1 MGISGANPIRTVD
14 IYSESI
20 TSKFQSNRKLVMQ
33 KEVTEFLESV
43 GSHNTRK
50 SYVRGL
56 ALFEE
61 FSGRSIG
68 ETLLT
73 RKKDK
78 KKNLEREVERF
89 YNWVIE
95 EKKLNPNTSY
105 NAVVSLKSLM
115 TFYDMPLKLKRGS
128 CARIPTMPRDWIP
141 SVKELRLMFSIGDL
155 REKLILSMA
164 KDIPLRINDFLSI
177 KKSDAS
183 RITLSQG
190 GESVASGDSTE
201 SVPSFMLRTQKTK
214 TPMQCFL
221 STESIDLLKIY
232 LTGASRTNLFLFE
245 GKNGKRLNEDS
256 VNLLLKNLVK
266 KAGITTE
273 SVVRFHM
280 FRKVFCS
287 VAASMGMNTD
297 IIKMLTGK
305 RVKADMSPYYEGVN
319 LYEQWKKINE
329 HLRLTQT
336 NGNGKVANLE
346 KENEELR
353 SVMKVIARFVA
364 EEMRKT
370 RLAQKPSKESL
381 KELMKR
387 TKEDLEVLD
396 NFVKE
401 EEE

>member
-1 MGISGANPIRTVD
+1 LKKGGCAGANPIRTVD

-33 KEVTEFLESV
+33 KEVTEFLESI

-61 FSGRSIG
+61 FSGRSIA
-68 ETLLT
+68 ETLLR

-78 KKNLEREVERF
+78 KKDLEREVERF
-89 YNWVIE
+89 YNWVID

-105 NAVVSLKSLM
+105 NAVVSLKSVM

-141 SVKELRLMFSIGDL
+141 TVEELRLMFSIGDL
-155 REKLILSMA
+155 RSKLILSMG

-177 KKSDAS
+177 KKSDVSALLEGS
-183 RITLSQG
+183 P
-190 GESVASGDSTE
+190 E
-201 SVPSFMLRTQKTK
+201 SVPSFMLQTQKTK
-214 TPMQCFL
+214 VPMQCFL
-221 STESIDLLKIY
+221 SIESIDLLKIY
-232 LTGASRTNLFLFE
+232 LTQADKNNPYLFE

-256 VNLLLKNLVK
+256 VNLMLKNLVK
-266 KAGITTE
+266 KAGLSPQGI
-273 SVVRFHM
+273 VRFHM
-280 FRKVFCS
+280 FRKVFSS

-305 RVKADMSPYYEGVN
+305 RVKADMSPYFEGVN
-319 LYEQWKKINE
+319 LYEQWQKVNE
-329 HLRLTQT
+329 HLRLVPSG
-336 NGNGKVANLE
+336 GNGRISDLQ

-353 SVMKVIARFVA
+353 RVMRTIAKFVG

-370 RLAQKPSKESL
+370 RLSQKPSKESL
-381 KELMKR
+381 KGLMKR
-387 TKEDLEVLD
+387 TKEDLKVLD
-396 NFVKE
+396 DFLKVTKNGE
-401 EEE
+401 DS

>member
-1 MGISGANPIRTVD
+1 
-14 IYSESI
+14 
-20 TSKFQSNRKLVMQ
+20 MQ
-33 KEVTEFLESV
+33 KEVTEFLESIRT
-43 GSHNTRK
+43 HNTRK

-61 FSGRSIG
+61 FSGRSIE
-68 ETLLT
+68 ETLRR

-78 KKNLEREVERF
+78 KKDLEREVERF
-89 YNWVIE
+89 YNWVID
-95 EKKLNPNTSY
+95 EKKLNPNSSY

-115 TFYDMPLKLKRGS
+115 SFYDMPLKLKRGS

-141 SVKELRLMFSIGDL
+141 SVAELRLMFSIGDL
-155 REKLILSMA
+155 RSKLILSMG

-177 KKSDAS
+177 KKSDVSALLEGS
-183 RITLSQG
+183 P
-190 GESVASGDSTE
+190 E
-201 SVPSFMLRTQKTK
+201 SVPSFVLRTQKTK

-221 STESIDLLKIY
+221 SQESIDLLKIY
-232 LTGASRTNLFLFE
+232 LAGLSQTNPFLFE
-245 GKNGKRLNEDS
+245 GKNGKKLNEDS

-266 KAGITTE
+266 KAGITSD

-287 VAASMGMNTD
+287 VGASLGLNTD
-297 IIKMLTGK
+297 LIKKLTGK
-305 RVKADMSPYYEGVN
+305 RLKSDMEPYYEGVN
-319 LYEQWKKINE
+319 LHEQWTKVNE

-346 KENEELR
+346 RELGELR
-353 SVMKVIARFVA
+353 QAMRVIAKYVS
-364 EEMRKT
+364 EEIRRT

-381 KELMKR
+381 KDLMKK

-396 NFVKE
+396 NFVREKE
-401 EEE
+401 